1 LGGFGVY
8 QIEGYNSSVP
18 KTKTLPL
25 VLAALIT
32 AALLCGC
39 SRLDSEFD
47 SKTWKAGG
55 LSSRGAMVQDL
66 TDRGLLIGKT
76 RTEVV
81 DLLGEPDM
89 CGVSTKNG
97 PTVSPAKCGDG
108 KVDWFGY
115 NVVTIPRCNLWKCY
129 LNVNFNS
136 DTYRVEDL
144 AVSD

>member
-1 LGGFGVY
+1 MLRDIIQV
-8 QIEGYNSSVP
+8 VP
-18 KTKTLPL
+18 KTKTLRL
-25 VLAALIT
+25 VVAAVIT

-39 SRLDSEFD
+39 SRSDSKFD
-47 SKTWKAGG
+47 SKAWKAGG
-55 LSSRGAMVQDL
+55 SSSRGGMVQDL
-66 TDRGLLIGKT
+66 TDRGLLIGRT

-89 CGVSTKNG
+89 CGVRTQDG
-97 PTVSPAKCGDG
+97 PTVSPAKCSDG

-115 NVVTIPRCNLWKCY
+115 NVVSIPRCNFWKRY

-144 AVSD
+144 AVSG

>member
-1 LGGFGVY
+1 MRDIIRV
-8 QIEGYNSSVP
+8 VP
-18 KTKTLPL
+18 KTKTLRL
-25 VLAALIT
+25 VLAAVIT

-39 SRLDSEFD
+39 SRSDSKFD
-47 SKTWKAGG
+47 SKAWKAGG
-55 LSSRGAMVQDL
+55 SSSRGTMVQDL
-66 TDRGLLIGKT
+66 TDRELLIGRT
-76 RTEVV
+76 RSEVV

-89 CGVSTKNG
+89 CGVSNKPE
-97 PTVSPAKCGDG
+97 PTVSSAKCSDG

-115 NVVTIPRCNLWKCY
+115 NVVTIPRCDFWKCY